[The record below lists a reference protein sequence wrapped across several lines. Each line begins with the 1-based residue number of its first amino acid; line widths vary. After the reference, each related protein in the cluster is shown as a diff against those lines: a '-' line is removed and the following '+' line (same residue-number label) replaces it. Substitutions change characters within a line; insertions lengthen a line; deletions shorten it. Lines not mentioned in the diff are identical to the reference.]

1 MAKRR
6 RKHKTGGLLA
16 GTLAIVAVAAGAL
29 AVIPTASGG
38 GEEEQQ
44 TVVAPYEVAAKPSI
58 TSPQKPVKPKPAGN
72 ERRIEI
78 PAKMHGTPERILRR
92 YAYTLSF
99 NRETNQPNWVAW
111 CLDSSEAAGG
121 HIERGD
127 FAADPDIPAPHR
139 VEPSDYTR
147 SGYDRGHMAPAA
159 DMKFSPRAMRECFY
173 MSNICPQNHS
183 LNGGPWSRLETACRR
198 WASETGKVY
207 IVCGPIFGSGK
218 HKTIGKDHKIPVPRA
233 FFKCVYAVGKGGKP
247 RAIGFVMANNASRQT
262 LASTATSVDSV
273 EALTGMDFFP
283 ALPAKTEKAVEAT
296 FSLADWQ

>member
-6 RKHKTGGLLA
+6 NKGSGFIA
-16 GTLAIVAVAAGAL
+16 GITVIAMAVAAWAL
-29 AVIPTASGG
+29 TPVVNG
-38 GEEEQQ
+38 GEEEKDE
-44 TVVAPYEVAAKPSI
+44 VVAPRREAERQAVA
-58 TSPQKPVKPKPAGN
+58 SPQKTEKTNVGN
-72 ERRIEI
+72 GKEQRIEI

-121 HIERGD
+121 RISRGE

-139 VEPSDYTR
+139 VEPDDYTR

-159 DMKFSPRAMRECFY
+159 DMKFSAQAMRECFY

-183 LNGGPWSRLETACRR
+183 LNGGAWSRLENACRR
-198 WASETGKVY
+198 WATEMGRVY
-207 IVCGPIFGSGK
+207 IVCGPVFRKGK
-218 HKTIGKDHKIPVPRA
+218 QKMIGREHRIPVPHA
-233 FFKCVYAVGKGGKP
+233 FFKCVYAVEKGGKP
-247 RAIGFVMANNASRQT
+247 KAIGFVMTNNGSRQT
-262 LASTATSVDSV
+262 LASTAVTVDSV
-273 EALTGMDFFP
+273 EAITGMDFFP
-283 ALPAKTEKAVEAT
+283 ALPAKTEKAVEAA

>member
-6 RKHKTGGLLA
+6 RRRKAGGFFAGILVVVIAAAAWAVVPAVTG
-16 GTLAIVAVAAGAL
+16 
-29 AVIPTASGG
+29 SG
-38 GEEEQQ
+38 GEEQVM
-44 TVVAPYEVAAKPSI
+44 VVPCEATAEPALL
-58 TSPQKPVKPKPAGN
+58 SPQKSVKTKPGGN

-78 PAKMHGTPERILRR
+78 PAKMRGTPERILHR

-99 NRETNQPNWVAW
+99 NRATNQPNWVAW

-121 HIERGD
+121 HIGRGD
-127 FAADPDIPAPHR
+127 FAADPDIPEPHR
-139 VEPSDYTR
+139 VEPSDYTH

-159 DMKFSPRAMRECFY
+159 DMKFSAQAMRECFY

-207 IVCGPIFGSGK
+207 IVCGPIFRPGK
-218 HKTIGKDHKIPVPRA
+218 YKTIGKEHKIPVPRA
-233 FFKCVYAVGKGGKP
+233 FFKCVYTVGKGGRP
-247 RAIGFVMANNASRQT
+247 RAIGFIMVNNASHQT
-262 LASTATSVDSV
+262 LASTATTVDSV